1 MRFAIFASGNGS
13 NFESIVEQVK
23 DQVIPGELAYL
34 FTDQE
39 SAYVIERAKNQ
50 HIPYYVFPKT
60 KEMSK
65 DKYEAHILNFLKEEE
80 IELIILAGYMRII
93 GSTLLKAYPNRM
105 INLHPSLLPNF
116 PGKHGIYDAFHS
128 EVKETGITIHLVDDG
143 IDTGP
148 IIFQKSL
155 ERNEEE
161 TLEELEN
168 RIHSLE
174 HRYYPKIIADFIREN
189 EK

>member
-13 NFESIVEQVK
+13 NFESIVEHVK
-23 DQVIPGELAYL
+23 NQLISGELVCL

-39 SAYVIERAKNQ
+39 SAYVIERAKKH

-60 KEMSK
+60 KELSK
-65 DKYEAHILNFLKEEE
+65 AEYEAHILNFLKAEE

-93 GSTLLKAYPNRM
+93 GSTLLKAYPNR
-105 INLHPSLLPNF
+105 ILNLHPSLLPNF
-116 PGKHGIYDAFHS
+116 PGKQGIYDAFHS
-128 EVKETGITIHLVDDG
+128 EVMETGITIHLVDNG

-161 TLEELEN
+161 TLEELEK

-174 HRYYPKIIADFIREN
+174 YMHYPKIIADFIREN